1 MSQVFAAECN
11 IKRGPSDRSL
21 FSSRRGR
28 NAQLHD
34 SYTLLCLAAGCAGV
48 RGHAL
53 AMGGEYIKD
62 LLVLCVGHMRV
73 FRAMQGRRAGSY
85 NYDKVPL

>member
-1 MSQVFAAECN
+1 
-11 IKRGPSDRSL
+11 
-21 FSSRRGR
+21 
-28 NAQLHD
+28 
-34 SYTLLCLAAGCAGV
+34 
-48 RGHAL
+48 
-53 AMGGEYIKD
+53 MGGEYIKD